1 MLVSHKKKFIFVHIY
16 KNAGTSIE
24 NALQAYA
31 ASKLW
36 RGVYHISNNLG
47 ISKSPIKPCDQH
59 AKADEI
65 RAIVGDE
72 VYSDYFS
79 FAFVR
84 NPWDWQVSLYKY
96 SLKKEDHF
104 QHDFI
109 QSLGSFDAYI
119 EWRCNN
125 EVELQKNFILAD
137 SGESLVDFIG
147 RFENL
152 EDDFSKICSQLNISA
167 KLPRLKVSNTVPY
180 QNYYSEF
187 SKKLVAETYAEDID
201 RFRYEF

>member
-1 MLVSHKKKFIFVHIY
+1 MLISHKNKFIFVHVY

-24 NALQAYA
+24 NALQVYA
-31 ASKLW
+31 ANKFW
-36 RGVYHISNNLG
+36 RGIYHISKNLG
-47 ISKSPIKPCDQH
+47 IGKSPIKPCDQH
-59 AKADEI
+59 AKASEI
-65 RAIVGDE
+65 KAIIGDNM
-72 VYSDYFS
+72 YFDYFS

-104 QHDFI
+104 QHDLI
-109 QSLGSFDAYI
+109 KSLGNFDSYI

-125 EVELQKNFILAD
+125 EVEFQKSFILSD
-137 SGESLVDFIG
+137 SGEKLVNFIG

-152 EDDFSKICSQLNISA
+152 ENDFQKICSHLDISA

-180 QNYYSEF
+180 QNYYSDF

-201 RFRYEF
+201 IFEYTF